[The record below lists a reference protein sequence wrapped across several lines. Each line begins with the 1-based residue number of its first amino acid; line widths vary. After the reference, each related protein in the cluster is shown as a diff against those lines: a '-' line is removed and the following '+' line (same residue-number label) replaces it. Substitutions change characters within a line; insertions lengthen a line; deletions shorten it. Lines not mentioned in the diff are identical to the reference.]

1 MEKIQY
7 LCMGAGFVLLALFA
21 APLLTKGILNIGTVT
36 GILLS
41 GLLIFYGCFMG
52 SIHEKIRA
60 AAGTTVGKIVLAA
73 VILLAA
79 AILVTAVAETVLMVK
94 AASNHPPKN
103 TTAVV
108 LGCKVKGTKPSR
120 ILQERLDAAY
130 EYLVENEEAVAV
142 LSGGQ
147 GPDEEISEAQCM
159 FEYLTTKGIE
169 ENRLLLEDVSTTTRE
184 NLIFSKEILKE
195 QGLGEKITIIT
206 SDFHAYRACDMAE
219 KLGLESYSTPAHTFF
234 VYLPTYY
241 VRELYGILYYKIAH
255 S

>member
-7 LCMGAGFVLLALFA
+7 IWMGTGSMLLLLFA
-21 APLLTKGILNIGTVT
+21 APLLTRGIINIGTVT
-36 GILLS
+36 GVLLS
-41 GLLIFYGCFMG
+41 GLLIFYGRFMG
-52 SIHEKIRA
+52 TVHEKIRA
-60 AAGTTVGKIVLAA
+60 AAGTPVGKIVLVTAGLLAA
-73 VILLAA
+73 VILLTAA
-79 AILVTAVAETVLMVK
+79 VETVLMAK

-108 LGCKVKGTKPSR
+108 LGCKVRGTKPSR

-130 EYLVENEEAVAV
+130 EYLVENEEAVAI
-142 LSGGQ
+142 LSGGK
-147 GPDEEISEAQCM
+147 GADEDISEAQCM
-159 FEYLTTKGIE
+159 FEYLTAKGIDKD
-169 ENRLLLEDVSTTTRE
+169 RLLMEASSTTTRE
-184 NLIFSKEILKE
+184 NLIFSKEILRE
-195 QGLGEKITIIT
+195 RGLGEKITIIT
-206 SDFHAYRACDMAE
+206 SDFHEYRACDMAE

>member
-7 LCMGAGFVLLALFA
+7 IWIGAGIVLLALFA
-21 APLLTKGILNIGTVT
+21 APLLAKGILNIGTVT

-41 GLLIFYGCFMG
+41 GLLIFYGRFMG
-52 SIHEKIRA
+52 NIHEKIKA
-60 AAGTTVGKIVLAA
+60 AAGTPAGKAALAAAALLAA
-73 VILLAA
+73 VILA
-79 AILVTAVAETVLMVK
+79 TAVAETALMVR
-94 AASNHPPKN
+94 AASKRPPEN

-108 LGCKVKGTKPSR
+108 LGCKVMGTKPSR
-120 ILQERLDAAY
+120 ILQERLEAAY

-142 LSGGQ
+142 LSGGK

-159 FEYLTTKGIE
+159 YEYLTAKGIGE
-169 ENRLLLEDVSTTTRE
+169 DRLLLEDASATTRE
-184 NLIFSKEILKE
+184 NLMFSKEILKE
-195 QGLGEKITIIT
+195 RGLEEKITVIT

-219 KLGLESYSTPAHTFF
+219 KLGLETYCTPAHTFF

-241 VRELYGILYYKIAH
+241 VRELYGILYYKIVH

>member
-7 LCMGAGFVLLALFA
+7 LWMGAGFVLLALFA
-21 APLLTKGILNIGTVT
+21 APLLAKGILNIGTVT
-36 GILLS
+36 GILIS
-41 GLLIFYGCFMG
+41 GLLIFYGRFMG
-52 SIHEKIRA
+52 NIHEKIRA
-60 AAGTTVGKIVLAA
+60 AAATTVGKIVLAA
-73 VILLAA
+73 VVLLAA
-79 AILVTAVAETVLMVK
+79 AILVTAVAETVLMVR

-108 LGCKVKGTKPSR
+108 LGCKVRGTKPSR

-147 GPDEEISEAQCM
+147 GLDEEISEAQYM
-159 FEYLTTKGIE
+159 FEYLTAKGIE
-169 ENRLLLEDVSTTTRE
+169 ESRLLLEDASTTTRE

-234 VYLPTYY
+234 AYLPTYY
-241 VRELYGILYYKIAH
+241 VRELYGILYYKFGM
-255 S
+255 

>member
-7 LCMGAGFVLLALFA
+7 IWMGTGSMLLLLFA
-21 APLLTKGILNIGTVT
+21 APLLTRGIINIGTVT
-36 GILLS
+36 GVLLS
-41 GLLIFYGCFMG
+41 GLLIFYGRFMG
-52 SIHEKIRA
+52 TVHEKIRA
-60 AAGTTVGKIVLAA
+60 AAGTPVGKIVLVTAGLLAA
-73 VILLAA
+73 VILLTAA
-79 AILVTAVAETVLMVK
+79 AETVLMAK

-108 LGCKVKGTKPSR
+108 LGCKVRGTKPSR

-130 EYLVENEEAVAV
+130 EYLVENEEAVAI
-142 LSGGQ
+142 LSGGK
-147 GPDEEISEAQCM
+147 GADEDISEAQCM
-159 FEYLTTKGIE
+159 FEYLTAKGIDKD
-169 ENRLLLEDVSTTTRE
+169 RLLMEASSTTTRE
-184 NLIFSKEILKE
+184 NLIFSKEILRE
-195 QGLGEKITIIT
+195 RGLGEKITIIT
-206 SDFHAYRACDMAE
+206 SDFHEYRACDMAE